1 MTKAELGDYRR
12 TLLALGRRL
21 RGDVS
26 CLTGVAFAA
35 PGGAGGKA
43 APARSDPSEWGADAY
58 EQEVTASLLR
68 NKGRSL
74 EDIAAALA
82 RIEDGTYGRCEE
94 CDQAIP
100 KGRLEALPYAR
111 HCVRCAGD
119 LERLARSASTG
130 RRTGTGGGR
139 V

>member
-12 TLLALGRRL
+12 ILLALGRRL

-35 PGGAGGKA
+35 PGGQG
-43 APARSDPSEWGADAY
+43 APASADPSEWGADAY
-58 EQEVTASLLR
+58 EQEVTASLLH
-68 NKGRSL
+68 NKGQSL

-111 HCVRCAGD
+111 HCVRCAGN
-119 LERLARSASTG
+119 LERLARSAAGG
-130 RRTGTGGGR
+130 RR
-139 V
+139 

>member
-12 TLLALGRRL
+12 ILLALGRRL

-35 PGGAGGKA
+35 SGGKA
-43 APARSDPSEWGADAY
+43 APASSDPSEWGADAY
-58 EQEVTASLLR
+58 EQEVTASLLH
-68 NKGRSL
+68 NKGQSL
-74 EDIAAALA
+74 KDIAAALA

-100 KGRLEALPYAR
+100 KSRLEALPHAR
-111 HCVRCAGD
+111 HCVRCAGN
-119 LERLARSASTG
+119 LERLARSA
-130 RRTGTGGGR
+130 RR
-139 V
+139 